1 MDLYLL
7 RHGDVGKRISLV
19 NDAALTESGKKEV
32 AIIARSFKELNQD
45 VSTILTS
52 PLKPAVQTARI
63 LAEALSMK
71 VKVLACDELAPE
83 GSVIQLSDRLRHY
96 PLDSSIL
103 IVGHE
108 PYLTNMIYEIIFH
121 VNRTNS
127 RRKTREMRMGSPE
140 SIILKKAGIAKLRIK
155 SMTPNLEG
163 EMHWLMTP
171 RIMKLIQGGQ
181 K

>member
-1 MDLYLL
+1 MRLSLK
-7 RHGDVGKRISLV
+7 VVKRSSK
-19 NDAALTESGKKEV
+19 A
-32 AIIARSFKELNQD
+32 LNQD
-45 VSTILTS
+45 ISTILTS
-52 PLKPAVQTARI
+52 PLNRAVQTARI
-63 LAEALSMK
+63 LAEASSIEE
-71 VKVLACDELAPE
+71 KVLACDELAPE
-83 GSVIQLSDRLRHY
+83 GSIIQLSDRLRHF

-108 PYLTNMIYEIIFH
+108 PYLTNMIYQIIFY

-140 SIILKKAGIAKLRIK
+140 SIILKKAGIAKLRIISK
-155 SMTPNLEG
+155 TPNLEG
-163 EMHWLMTP
+163 EMHWLLTP